1 MADENKL
8 LGVLQLSPGDVLKTI
23 REVNNELKNLGKGV
37 D

>member
-8 LGVLQLSPGDVLKTI
+8 LGVLQLEPGNVLKTI
-23 REVNNELKNLGKGV
+23 EKVNEALKSLGQGV

>member
-8 LGVLQLSPGDVLKTI
+8 LGVLQLNSGDVLNTI
-23 REVNNELKNLGKGV
+23 KQVNTELQNLGKGV

>member
-8 LGVLQLSPGDVLKTI
+8 LGVLQLNPGDVLKTI
-23 REVNNELKNLGKGV
+23 ERVTEALQGLGKGV

>member
-8 LGVLQLSPGDVLKTI
+8 LGVLQLNPGNVLNTI
-23 REVNNELKNLGKGV
+23 KEVNTALQNLGKGV